1 MKAIVATLA
10 AAGFAAVFSMPA
22 QAEGTVRTQG
32 ASNPAAQVQH
42 TQVQHTDVSSQRR
55 HYRRHYGYRY
65 RPYYSGPRYGY
76 YRPYR
81 YARPYPYYYR
91 PGVSLGFWGGPRFG
105 VWF

>member
-10 AAGFAAVFSMPA
+10 AAGIAVAFSLPA
-22 QAEGTVRTQG
+22 KADGTARTHG
-32 ASNPAAQVQH
+32 ASSPTAQVQH
-42 TQVQHTDVSSQRR
+42 QVQHTDLSSQRR

-65 RPYYSGPRYGY
+65 RPYYRAPRYGY

-81 YARPYPYYYR
+81 YARPYYYR

>member
-10 AAGFAAVFSMPA
+10 AAGLAAVFSLPA
-22 QAEGTVRTQG
+22 QAEGTVTAHG
-32 ASNPAAQVQH
+32 ASTPAVHAGH
-42 TQVQHTDVSSQRR
+42 SDVSSQRR
-55 HYRRHYGYRY
+55 HYRRKYGYRY
-65 RPYYSGPRYGY
+65 RPYAYRGPRYGY

-81 YARPYPYYYR
+81 YARPYYYR